1 MWMHGIFGSQGM
13 IWWWILRLA
22 SSHLQKSPQETRNVI
37 YLLAPAIQI
46 LPASHVYDRYSC
58 ASLLLGSFTQA
69 CMHKTSSLPT
79 DLPPTSF
86 WRSNL
91 FDSRWSRCS
100 HISQSSP
107 HDNTLFRCIGN
118 VQHSAGL
125 TLPLTKGL
133 GQIILF
139 PPPFFFFIFLCK
151 RKLSSFLR
159 EPTTILWTLAL
170 FHINV
175 GIIVMHGNL
184 NSSVESSRQQH
195 VPSSSIFG
203 PLKGLSPYLLT
214 RDRKISCV
222 TTRHLLSSV
231 VRTRGPKTK
240 HTIFA
245 CHHS

>member
-1 MWMHGIFGSQGM
+1 
-13 IWWWILRLA
+13 
-22 SSHLQKSPQETRNVI
+22 
-37 YLLAPAIQI
+37 
-46 LPASHVYDRYSC
+46 
-58 ASLLLGSFTQA
+58 
-69 CMHKTSSLPT
+69 MHKISSLPT

-86 WRSNL
+86 RRSNL
-91 FDSRWSRCS
+91 FDSCWSRCS

-107 HDNTLFRCIGN
+107 HEHTLFR
-118 VQHSAGL
+118 GL

-133 GQIILF
+133 GQSSCS
-139 PPPFFFFIFLCK
+139 PPFFSFF
-151 RKLSSFLR
+151 SSFLSKR
-159 EPTTILWTLAL
+159 NLSSSLWGPTILWNLA
-170 FHINV
+170 FVSHQRWDHCIV
-175 GIIVMHGNL
+175 GDFISLVGT
-184 NSSVESSRQQH
+184 SCQQH

-214 RDRKISCV
+214 RDPRISCV